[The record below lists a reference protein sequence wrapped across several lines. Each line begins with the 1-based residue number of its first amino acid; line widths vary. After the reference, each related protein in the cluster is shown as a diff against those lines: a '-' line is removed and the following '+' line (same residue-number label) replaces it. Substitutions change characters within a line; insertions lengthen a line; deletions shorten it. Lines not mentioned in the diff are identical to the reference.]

1 MMFRNFEE
9 MAEAVKKNPTKC
21 TLAVAA
27 AADGAVIDAVLLAQN
42 EGIIEPILVG
52 NVEKIKSLLSE
63 RGKDPASYKIV
74 DCEPGSEGQTAV
86 DLVNEGKAG
95 ALMKGLMETK
105 AFLGP
110 IVKKENNLRTGSLI
124 THLDFKAIPNY
135 HKLVMFSDG
144 GMVMYPSLEDK
155 VAIIKNAVSV
165 FHAIGYEDPKI
176 GVLCAIEKV
185 NPKMPET
192 LDGQALQEM
201 NERGEIPGCKV
212 VGPISYDC
220 AISKEIAQ
228 EKGFNCPYSGDFDC
242 LIFPNI
248 HAGNIVGKCL
258 TVTAKAKMAGIV
270 VGAKVP
276 AIMTSRGSDASEKF
290 NSIVLA
296 ALVSQGLAKDS
307 EKGAEA

>member
-1 MMFRNFEE
+1 MYYKNFEE
-9 MAEAVKKNPTKC
+9 MAEAVKKNPVKC

-27 AADGAVIDAVLLAQN
+27 AADEAVIDAVLHAQG

-52 NVEKIKSLLSE
+52 NADRIAELLKE

-74 DCEPGSEGQTAV
+74 DCETGAEGQTAV
-86 DLVNEGKAG
+86 DLVNAGVAG

-155 VAIIKNAVSV
+155 KAIINNAVKV
-165 FHAIGYEDPKI
+165 FHAIGCEDPKI

-192 LDGQALQEM
+192 VEAQTLQEM
-201 NERGEIPGCKV
+201 NESGEISGCKV

-220 AISKEIAQ
+220 ALSKEIAQ

-276 AIMTSRGSDASEKF
+276 AIMTSRGSDAFEKF

-296 ALVSQGLAKDS
+296 ALVSQGLSK
-307 EKGAEA
+307 EGVKE